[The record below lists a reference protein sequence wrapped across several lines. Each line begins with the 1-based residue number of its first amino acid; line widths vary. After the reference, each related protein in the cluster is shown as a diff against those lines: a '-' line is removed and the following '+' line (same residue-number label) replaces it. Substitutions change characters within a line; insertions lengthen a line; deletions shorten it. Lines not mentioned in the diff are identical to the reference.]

1 MRRDKMNLQKIRTV
15 ITTDGEID
23 DMNSFVRLLLYS
35 NEIEL
40 QGIILTSSIFHYS
53 GDEFSSAYRWTGET
67 WPLEIIESYAK
78 DYPNL
83 KMHAKDYPTPE
94 YLKDIFFVGN
104 ITAASE
110 MEKITP
116 GSQRIKELILDN
128 DSRKLYLQAWGGT
141 NTIARALKS
150 IEEEYKDSKDWL
162 VLKKAIEE
170 KVVLYM
176 ILEQDDTFQEYIR
189 PIWQLKVISDDM
201 NFGYFAYGWKNL
213 AEDKKEFFE
222 SEWFKKNIIGKGH
235 LLSKYA
241 LIGDGKYIEG
251 EREEDQ
257 FSDSTWL
264 KQHPE
269 FQRYDF
275 ISEGDSLA
283 FLYLL
288 HPSFAGIENPTF
300 GGWSGRYKLKGDN
313 HFISEAV
320 DYNPNTQRFEQE
332 YNFIRWL
339 PDVQSDFAAR
349 AKWTISSKFE
359 QANHYPKIHLTQTE
373 ITAHPG
379 EVIEIHVQVTDP
391 NELPLNYRWWCY
403 YEASSYWNFENIPL
417 RKEYFDLGEMKFPF
431 SNHSEKITKDWHLK
445 MEGATT
451 NHVHVYIPQDAKA
464 GDTFHLI
471 FEVSN
476 KCETPLKSYQRI
488 IITIH

>member
-1 MRRDKMNLQKIRTV
+1 MNTQKIRTV

-35 NEIEL
+35 NEVEL

-53 GDEFSSAYRWTGET
+53 GDELSPAYRWTGNT
-67 WPLEIIESYAK
+67 WPLEIIENYAK

-83 KMHAKDYPTPE
+83 KKHAVDYPTPE

-104 ITAASE
+104 ITAVSE

-128 DSRKLYLQAWGGT
+128 DSRKLYLQVWGGT

-150 IEEEYKDSKDWL
+150 IEEEYKNSEDW
-162 VLKKAIEE
+162 VAIKQSIEE
-170 KVVLYM
+170 KIVLYM

-189 PIWQLKVISDDM
+189 PNWRLKVISDDM

-213 AEDKKEFFE
+213 ADDKKELFQ
-222 SEWFKKNIIGKGH
+222 SAWFKKNIIGKGH

-251 EREEDQ
+251 EREANQ
-257 FSDSTWL
+257 FSASSWPD
-264 KQHPE
+264 QHPE

-283 FLYLL
+283 FLFLL
-288 HPSFAGIENPTF
+288 HSHFAGIENPTF
-300 GGWSGRYKLKGDN
+300 GGWSGRYKLKEDN
-313 HFISEAV
+313 HFISEAA
-320 DYNPNTQRFEQE
+320 DYNPDTQRFEQE
-332 YNFIRWL
+332 YCFIRWL
-339 PDVQSDFAAR
+339 PDIQSDLAAR
-349 AKWTISSKFE
+349 ANWTIQSNYE
-359 QANHYPKIHLTQTE
+359 EANHYPE
-373 ITAHPG
+373 ITLSKSTLAAKPG
-379 EVIEIHVQVTDP
+379 EKLEIHAQVTDP
-391 NELPLNYRWWCY
+391 NDLSLNYRWWCY
-403 YEASSYWNFENIPL
+403 YEASSYWNFEDIPL
-417 RKEYFDLGEMKFPF
+417 HKQYFELGEIKFPF